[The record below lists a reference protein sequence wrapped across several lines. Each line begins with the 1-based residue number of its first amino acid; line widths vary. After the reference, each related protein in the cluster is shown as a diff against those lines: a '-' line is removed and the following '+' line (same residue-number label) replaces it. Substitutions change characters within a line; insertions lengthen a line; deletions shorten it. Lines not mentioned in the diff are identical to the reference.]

1 MSVINVDKINQF
13 GMTKV
18 IFFVKGQ
25 EFYDLVEQLDYFNHV
40 YTRNGMYFVI
50 NSDLF
55 TTIKKEVNYFP
66 RL

>member
-40 YTRNGMYFVI
+40 YTRNGSI
-50 NSDLF
+50 L
-55 TTIKKEVNYFP
+55 
-66 RL
+66 